1 MLRNLKQPS
10 TLINFKIGDSSR
22 SKTIITPEGIVTSSP
37 STGNLPNGQVAVLL
51 QSLVSPVHVVGG
63 AGGAHQDTKLSRQV
77 TPLSYKVLD
86 PD

>member
-1 MLRNLKQPS
+1 
-10 TLINFKIGDSSR
+10 
-22 SKTIITPEGIVTSSP
+22 
-37 STGNLPNGQVAVLL
+37 LL